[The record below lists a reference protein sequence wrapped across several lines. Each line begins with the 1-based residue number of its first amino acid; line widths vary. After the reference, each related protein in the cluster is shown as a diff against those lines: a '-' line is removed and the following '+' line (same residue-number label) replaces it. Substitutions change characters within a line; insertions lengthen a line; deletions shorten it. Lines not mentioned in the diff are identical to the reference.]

1 MTDSQKRLAQQ
12 FEFIVET
19 DKLKGVLRRTRP
31 IGLDRMENS
40 AEHSWQI
47 ILMALTLAEH
57 SNAEVDLLRVV
68 KMLAIHDCVEIDVG
82 DTFHYAKS
90 ADADLYD
97 KELAAARR
105 VFGMLPEDQANE
117 FLSLWEEFEAK
128 ETPEAKFATA
138 VDRVV
143 AFLMNRGNDFGT
155 WTDHSITPDLIRER
169 NSHVADGS
177 VGVWEYALG
186 IVAEYEFNIT
196 KPNLG

>member
-12 FEFIVET
+12 IEFIVES

-47 ILMALTLAEH
+47 ILMAMTLAEH
-57 SNAEVDLLRVV
+57 SNVKVDLLRVI

-82 DTFHYAKS
+82 DTFHYAKA
-90 ADADLYD
+90 ADVDLYE

-105 VFGMLPEDQANE
+105 VFGILPDDQSAE
-117 FLSLWEEFEAK
+117 YLALWEEFEAK
-128 ETPEAKFATA
+128 ETPEARFATA

-155 WTDHSITPDLIRER
+155 WTEHAISPEMIREK

-177 VGVWEYALG
+177 REIWEYALK
-186 IVAEYEFNIT
+186 VVDEYQTGFS
-196 KPNLG
+196 PAS